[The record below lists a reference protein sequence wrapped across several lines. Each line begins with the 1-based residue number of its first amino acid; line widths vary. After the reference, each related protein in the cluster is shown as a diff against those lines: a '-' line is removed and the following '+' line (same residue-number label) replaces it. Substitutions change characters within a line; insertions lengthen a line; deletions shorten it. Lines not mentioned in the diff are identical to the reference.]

1 MNPLLVGLAVTACYV
16 LGLYGLMLARRPA
29 EAATRFG
36 TLTRTG
42 LDTPRPSL
50 LRRTVGFLSHRLA
63 NRALPLLGDRRL
75 KLVRHRLDAA
85 GRPMTIEAYAG
96 QKAAYTVLMGGAGL
110 VLGVIVGNVVLV
122 PLLGLLG
129 WMSLDLSL
137 AGMAKRRQAR
147 IDRDLPD
154 LLDILAVIVSA
165 GSGFRPALAR
175 VAEAIGGPLGE
186 EIRLTLRQMDLG
198 ASRRAAFSEL
208 RERNDSETLG
218 TLVTALLQAEELGAP
233 LTDVLGDIALDMRRE
248 FHQIARRK
256 ASQAAPRVS
265 LIITMV
271 IIPGAILLI
280 ITGLFTGSGVD
291 MGQFLG

>member
-1 MNPLLVGLAVTACYV
+1 MNPIVVGLALTACYAF
-16 LGLYGLMLARRPA
+16 GLYGFVLARRPA
-29 EAATRFG
+29 EAASRFG
-36 TLTRTG
+36 SLSRTG
-42 LDTPRPSL
+42 LDAHRPSL

-63 NRALPLLGDRRL
+63 NRALPLLGERRVA
-75 KLVRHRLDAA
+75 LVRHRLDAA

-96 QKAAYTVLMGGAGL
+96 QKAAYTVLASGGGL
-110 VLGVIVGNVVLV
+110 VLGAVLGNLLLV
-122 PLLGLLG
+122 PLLGLVG
-129 WMSLDLSL
+129 WMGLDLSL
-137 AGMAKRRQAR
+137 AGVAKRRQAR

-175 VAEAIGGPLGE
+175 VAEAVGGPLAE

-198 ASRRAAFSEL
+198 ASRRAAFTEL

-218 TLVTALLQAEELGAP
+218 TLVTALLQAEELGSP

-256 ASQAAPRVS
+256 AAQAAPRVS

-280 ITGLFTGSGVD
+280 ITGLFMGSGAD
-291 MGQFLG
+291 LGDFVG